1 MPRTVLLIIAQEGF
15 QDVELDGTRKGLD
28 AAGFSVQLASK
39 SRGLCVGKYGGREQ
53 AETALADVEVAAY
66 DRIGFIGG
74 PGAHTFQDDPEA
86 HHIARQ
92 TLELGKV
99 LGAIC
104 IAPLI
109 LAEAGVLAGK
119 RATVWNGDDEQG
131 TFLIERGAVYTG
143 EPVTVD
149 GLIVTAD
156 GPGSAEEFGR
166 VFAAQEADKFSL
178 PLHPSPLP

>member
-1 MPRTVLLIIAQEGF
+1 MTTALLIIAQEGF
-15 QDVELDGTRKGLD
+15 QDVELDGARKGLQE
-28 AAGFSVQLASK
+28 AGFQVQIASK

-53 AETALADVEVAAY
+53 ADIALADVEVARY

-74 PGAHTFQDDPEA
+74 PGAHALKSDPEA
-86 HHIARQ
+86 HRIARQ

-104 IAPLI
+104 IAPTI

-131 TFLIERGAVYTG
+131 TFLIERGAEYTG
-143 EPVTVD
+143 EPVTID

-166 VFAAQEADKFSL
+166 VFAAQKG
-178 PLHPSPLP
+178 